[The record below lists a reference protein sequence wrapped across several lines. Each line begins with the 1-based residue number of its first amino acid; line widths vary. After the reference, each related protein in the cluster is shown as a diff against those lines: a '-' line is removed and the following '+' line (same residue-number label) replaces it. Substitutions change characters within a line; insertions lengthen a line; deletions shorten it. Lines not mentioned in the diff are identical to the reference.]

1 MIHSAPGDFIFRKG
15 ESIRELCFVVSG
27 SLEVIQVSLNCCL
40 LYCSP
45 HIFTKIEFRIFEQII
60 LVEIGTRE
68 NSFFVFCESHTCCL
82 LSRSL
87 HDFVRNEKQLLNSEF
102 SRILNQLDYF
112 DEKTNKKLTKK
123 QDLFGLVDKL
133 VKFWIHFSWKK
144 VVSSSCR
151 EDYLLKK
158 RHQSIIILFFCF
170 LNHKMYLYTKVFDS
184 LKLFCT
190 YNVKAKFNI
199 HVKVS

>member
-158 RHQSIIILFFCF
+158 RHQSIIILFFLF
-170 LNHKMYLYTKVFDS
+170 FESQNVLIYKSIWFSEIILY
-184 LKLFCT
+184 
-190 YNVKAKFNI
+190 I
-199 HVKVS
+199 

>member
-1 MIHSAPGDFIFRKG
+1 ML
-15 ESIRELCFVVSG
+15 SIVLFTT
-27 SLEVIQVSLNCCL
+27 
-40 LYCSP
+40 Y
-45 HIFTKIEFRIFEQII
+45 FTKIEFRIFEQTI

-87 HDFVRNEKQLLNSEF
+87 HDFMRNEKQLLNSEF

-133 VKFWIHFSWKK
+133 VKF
-144 VVSSSCR
+144 
-151 EDYLLKK
+151 
-158 RHQSIIILFFCF
+158 
-170 LNHKMYLYTKVFDS
+170 
-184 LKLFCT
+184 
-190 YNVKAKFNI
+190 
-199 HVKVS
+199 